1 MQGLSEVVELRRV
14 MNLPFSR
21 ALVNFD
27 SSQIGPYFE
36 GSMLV
41 SSLHQ
46 KIAVVHFGESDVRSH
61 NSFKDLVLL
70 LRTFF
75 FVSHISFQITVWL
88 WSKSQT
94 NIEILKCD
102 LSCIE
107 LKFMM

>member
-1 MQGLSEVVELRRV
+1 
-14 MNLPFSR
+14 MNLPFSH

-41 SSLHQ
+41 YSLHQ

-61 NSFKDLVLL
+61 NSLKDLVLL

-75 FVSHISFQITVWL
+75 FLSHIFHFRL
-88 WSKSQT
+88 
-94 NIEILKCD
+94 
-102 LSCIE
+102 LSGFDPGVKPT
-107 LKFMM
+107 LKFQNAI